1 MPRETS
7 TAKIS
12 SLSAS
17 FLAFALIL
25 ALSAC
30 GGGGSSSGNPLVK
43 SISITPTAANVQI
56 NTTINLT
63 AMVTLST
70 STGSADTAV
79 TWQVNGIAGGNA
91 SVGTILT
98 SSADD
103 QVGVYTAPS
112 VTPVDNNHQVM
123 ITATAPQDPSN
134 TTNTTI
140 ITSNTSIIT
149 VGVGQGLAVSPTT
162 ATVPAGGTFQFSAL
176 LNNVADSS
184 ATWTVTSTNANCTTS
199 ACVGAI
205 NRITGL
211 YTAPSNPPPGA
222 SITVTATDSTLT
234 PAITAS
240 ATATIVFSDQ
250 SLSGPFAFSYTGS
263 DQSGFLAAAGSFVA
277 DGNGHIVSGIE
288 DIDSF
293 SAAGPSQF
301 QISGTY
307 KVGPDGRG
315 SILLNPGIS
324 GAGTLQFALTT
335 NQHAVVIRFD
345 RSFTGSGSI
354 DQQDLNDLSTI
365 STITGPYVFSGS
377 GADRSFL
384 PLGIAGK
391 FSASG
396 NGSLQGGTGV
406 VDLNDNGALKP
417 DDKSLTVSYSLD
429 STAPDTGRGEIT
441 LTSTATGPRLFAFY
455 IIDAT
460 HLYFVEIDG
469 NGYLRGDIY
478 SSAPGSSFSAS
489 SLTAGNYPFTA
500 GGTSPTG
507 AFALGGVFASGGN
520 GNVSGGIFDSNNA
533 GTVTSATA
541 LGTCTYTVD
550 PATGRILLGLNL
562 ASGACPAGA
571 SASTAQFAAYQTA
584 QASSTTVEPAV
595 VMLEIDA
602 AAVSTG
608 SAYLQKA
615 TAQFTAGSFAM
626 LLGGQGISH
635 NEPASVQQD
644 VEGQLNLSSS
654 TVSSGNLDINNFNA
668 VFQNDPISSTSSSIL
683 APDSNGRG
691 TAVLVTTNPNSS
703 YNLAYY
709 VIDANTALLLDTDS
723 NHVLIGAI
731 ARQF

>member
-7 TAKIS
+7 TARIS
-12 SLSAS
+12 SLFAS

-30 GGGGSSSGNPLVK
+30 GGGSSSSGNPLVK

-70 STGSADTAV
+70 STGSTDTAV
-79 TWQVNGIAGGNA
+79 TWLVNGIAGGSSA
-91 SVGTILT
+91 VGTIVT
-98 SSADD
+98 STTDE

-112 VTPVDNNHQVM
+112 VTPVDNNGQVM

-149 VGVGQGLAVSPTT
+149 VGVGQGLAVSPAT

-176 LNNVADSS
+176 LNSIADANARWSVSS
-184 ATWTVTSTNANCTTS
+184 TS
-199 ACVGAI
+199 AGNI
-205 NRITGL
+205 GSIDPITGL
-211 YTAPSNPPPGA
+211 YTAPPSPPPGA
-222 SITVTATDSTLT
+222 TITITATDSTVN
-234 PAITAS
+234 PA
-240 ATATIVFSDQ
+240 ATATATAKIVFSDQ
-250 SLSGPFAFSYTGS
+250 SLNGPFAFSYSGN

-288 DIDSF
+288 DVDSF
-293 SAAGPSQF
+293 SAAGSSKF

-315 SILLNPGIS
+315 SILLNPGVS

-345 RSFTGSGSI
+345 RSFTGSGTI
-354 DQQDLNDLSTI
+354 DQQDLNDVSTL

-377 GADRSFL
+377 GADLSFL
-384 PLGIAGK
+384 PLGVAGK
-391 FSASG
+391 FTSSG
-396 NGSLQGGTGV
+396 NGSLQTGTGV
-406 VDLNDNGALKP
+406 VDLNDNGAVKP

-478 SSAPGSSFSAS
+478 SSALGSSFSAS

-507 AFALGGVFASGGN
+507 AFTLGGVFASGGN
-520 GNVSGGIFDSNNA
+520 GNISGGIFDSNNA
-533 GTVTSATA
+533 GTVSSATA

-550 PATGRILLGLNL
+550 PSTGRILLGLNL

-571 SASTAQFAAYQTA
+571 SATTAQFAAYQTA
-584 QASSTTVEPAV
+584 QASSTTVEPAL
-595 VMLEIDA
+595 VMLEIDPA
-602 AAVSTG
+602 AASTG
-608 SAYLQKA
+608 SAYLQKV

-626 LLGGQGISH
+626 LLGGQGIFH

-644 VEGQLNLSSS
+644 AEGQLNLSSS
-654 TVSSGNLDINNFNA
+654 TVSSGNLDIDDFNA
-668 VFQNDPISSTSSSIL
+668 VFLGDPISSTSSSIA

-703 YNLAYY
+703 YNLSYY

>member
-7 TAKIS
+7 TARIS
-12 SLSAS
+12 SLFAS

-30 GGGGSSSGNPLVK
+30 GGGSSSSGNPLVK

-70 STGSADTAV
+70 STGSTDTAV
-79 TWQVNGIAGGNA
+79 TWQVNGIAGGSSA
-91 SVGTILT
+91 VGTIVT
-98 SSADD
+98 STTDE

-112 VTPVDNNHQVM
+112 VTPVDNNGQVM

-149 VGVGQGLAVSPTT
+149 VGVGQGLAVSPAT

-176 LNNVADSS
+176 LNSIADANARWSVSS
-184 ATWTVTSTNANCTTS
+184 TS
-199 ACVGAI
+199 AGNI
-205 NRITGL
+205 GSIDPITGL
-211 YTAPSNPPPGA
+211 YTAPPSPPPGA
-222 SITVTATDSTLT
+222 TITITATDSTVN
-234 PAITAS
+234 PA
-240 ATATIVFSDQ
+240 ATATATAKIVFSDQ
-250 SLSGPFAFSYTGS
+250 SLNGPFAFSYTGN
-263 DQSGFLAAAGSFVA
+263 DQSGFLAVAGRFVA

-288 DIDSF
+288 DVDSF
-293 SAAGPSQF
+293 SAAGSSKF

-315 SILLNPGIS
+315 SILLNPGVS

-345 RSFTGSGSI
+345 RSFTGSGTI
-354 DQQDLNDLSTI
+354 DQQDLNDVSTL

-377 GADRSFL
+377 GADLSFL
-384 PLGIAGK
+384 PLGVAGK
-391 FSASG
+391 FTSSG
-396 NGSLQGGTGV
+396 NGSLQTGTGV
-406 VDLNDNGALKP
+406 VDLNDNGAVKP

-469 NGYLRGDIY
+469 HGYLRGDIY

-507 AFALGGVFASGGN
+507 AFTLGGVFASGGN
-520 GNVSGGIFDSNNA
+520 GNISGGIFDSNNA
-533 GTVTSATA
+533 GTVSSATA

-550 PATGRILLGLNL
+550 PSTGRILLGLNL

-571 SASTAQFAAYQTA
+571 SATTAQFAAYQTA

-595 VMLEIDA
+595 VMLEIDPA
-602 AAVSTG
+602 AASTG

-626 LLGGQGISH
+626 LLGGQGIFH

-654 TVSSGNLDINNFNA
+654 TVSSGNLDIDDFNA
-668 VFQNDPISSTSSSIL
+668 VFQGDPISSTSSSIA

-703 YNLAYY
+703 YNLSYY

>member
-7 TAKIS
+7 TARIS
-12 SLSAS
+12 SLFAS

-30 GGGGSSSGNPLVK
+30 GGGSSSSGNPLVK
-43 SISITPTAANVQI
+43 SISITPTAANVQV

-70 STGSADTAV
+70 STGSTDTAV
-79 TWQVNGIAGGNA
+79 TWQVNGIAGGSSA
-91 SVGTILT
+91 VGTIVT
-98 SSADD
+98 STTDE

-112 VTPVDNNHQVM
+112 VTPVDNNGQVM

-149 VGVGQGLAVSPTT
+149 VGVGQGLAVSPAT

-176 LNNVADSS
+176 LNSIADANARWSVSS
-184 ATWTVTSTNANCTTS
+184 TS
-199 ACVGAI
+199 AGNI
-205 NRITGL
+205 GSIDPITGL
-211 YTAPSNPPPGA
+211 YTAPPSPPPGA
-222 SITVTATDSTLT
+222 TITITATDSTVN
-234 PAITAS
+234 PA
-240 ATATIVFSDQ
+240 ATATATAKIVFSDQ
-250 SLSGPFAFSYTGS
+250 SLNGPFAFSYTGN
-263 DQSGFLAAAGSFVA
+263 DQSGFLAVAGRFVA

-288 DIDSF
+288 DVDSF
-293 SAAGPSQF
+293 SAAGSSKF

-315 SILLNPGIS
+315 SILLNPGVS

-345 RSFTGSGSI
+345 RSFTGSGTI
-354 DQQDLNDLSTI
+354 DQQDLNDVSTL

-377 GADRSFL
+377 GADLSFL
-384 PLGIAGK
+384 PLGVAGK
-391 FSASG
+391 FTSSG
-396 NGSLQGGTGV
+396 NGSLQTGTGV
-406 VDLNDNGALKP
+406 VDLNDNGAVKP

-455 IIDAT
+455 IID
-460 HLYFVEIDG
+460 IDG
-469 NGYLRGDIY
+469 HGYLRGDIY

-507 AFALGGVFASGGN
+507 AFTLGGVFASGGN
-520 GNVSGGIFDSNNA
+520 GNISGGIFDSNNA
-533 GTVTSATA
+533 GTVSSATA

-550 PATGRILLGLNL
+550 PSTGRILLGLNL

-571 SASTAQFAAYQTA
+571 SATTAQFAAYQTA

-595 VMLEIDA
+595 VMLEIDPA
-602 AAVSTG
+602 AASTG

-626 LLGGQGISH
+626 LLGGQGIFH
-635 NEPASVQQD
+635 NEPASVQQA

-654 TVSSGNLDINNFNA
+654 TVSSGNLDIDDFNA
-668 VFQNDPISSTSSSIL
+668 VFQGDPISSTSSSIA

-703 YNLAYY
+703 YNLSYY

>member
-12 SLSAS
+12 SLFAS

-30 GGGGSSSGNPLVK
+30 GGGGSISGNPLVK

-56 NTTINLT
+56 NTTLNLT

-70 STGSADTAV
+70 STGSTDTAV
-79 TWQVNGIAGGNA
+79 TWQVNGIAGGSSA
-91 SVGTILT
+91 VGTIVT
-98 SSADD
+98 STPDK

-112 VTPVDNNHQVM
+112 VTPVDNNGQVM

-149 VGVGQGLAVSPTT
+149 VGVGQGLAVSPAT

-176 LNNVADSS
+176 LNSIADANARWSVSS
-184 ATWTVTSTNANCTTS
+184 TSTGNIGS
-199 ACVGAI
+199 I
-205 NRITGL
+205 DPITGL
-211 YTAPSNPPPGA
+211 YMAPPSPPPGA
-222 SITVTATDSTLT
+222 TITITATDSTVN
-234 PAITAS
+234 PA
-240 ATATIVFSDQ
+240 ATATATAKIVFSDQ
-250 SLSGPFAFSYTGS
+250 SLNGPFAFSYTGS
-263 DQSGFLAAAGSFVA
+263 DQSGFLAVAGRFVA

-288 DIDSF
+288 DVDSF
-293 SAAGPSQF
+293 SAAGSSKF

-324 GAGTLQFALTT
+324 GAGTLQFALAT
-335 NQHAVVIRFD
+335 NQHAMVIRFD
-345 RSFTGSGSI
+345 RSFTGGGTI
-354 DQQDLNDLSTI
+354 DQQDLNDISTL

-377 GADRSFL
+377 GADLSFL
-384 PLGIAGK
+384 PLGVAGK
-391 FSASG
+391 FTSSG
-396 NGSLQGGTGV
+396 NGSLQTGTGV
-406 VDLNDNGALKP
+406 VDLNDNGAVKP

-441 LTSTATGPRLFAFY
+441 LTSAATGPRLFAFY

-550 PATGRILLGLNL
+550 PSTGRILLGLNL
-562 ASGACPAGA
+562 ASGTCPAGA
-571 SASTAQFAAYQTA
+571 SATTAQFAAYQTA

-595 VMLEIDA
+595 VMLEVDA

-626 LLGGQGISH
+626 LLRGQGIFH
-635 NEPASVQQD
+635 NQPASIQQD
-644 VEGQLNLSSS
+644 LEGQLNLSSS
-654 TVSSGNLDINNFNA
+654 TVSSGNLDINDFNA
-668 VFQNDPISSTSSSIL
+668 VFQGDPISSTSSSIV

-709 VIDANTALLLDTDS
+709 VIDANTALLLNTDA
-723 NHVLIGAI
+723 NHVLIGSI

>member
-1 MPRETS
+1 
-7 TAKIS
+7 
-12 SLSAS
+12 
-17 FLAFALIL
+17 
-25 ALSAC
+25 
-30 GGGGSSSGNPLVK
+30 
-43 SISITPTAANVQI
+43 
-56 NTTINLT
+56 
-63 AMVTLST
+63 
-70 STGSADTAV
+70 
-79 TWQVNGIAGGNA
+79 
-91 SVGTILT
+91 
-98 SSADD
+98 
-103 QVGVYTAPS
+103 
-112 VTPVDNNHQVM
+112 
-123 ITATAPQDPSN
+123 
-134 TTNTTI
+134 
-140 ITSNTSIIT
+140 
-149 VGVGQGLAVSPTT
+149 
-162 ATVPAGGTFQFSAL
+162 
-176 LNNVADSS
+176 
-184 ATWTVTSTNANCTTS
+184 
-199 ACVGAI
+199 
-205 NRITGL
+205 
-211 YTAPSNPPPGA
+211 
-222 SITVTATDSTLT
+222 
-234 PAITAS
+234 
-240 ATATIVFSDQ
+240 
-250 SLSGPFAFSYTGS
+250 
-263 DQSGFLAAAGSFVA
+263 VA

-288 DIDSF
+288 DVDSF
-293 SAAGPSQF
+293 SAAGSSKF

-345 RSFTGSGSI
+345 RSFTGSGTI
-354 DQQDLNDLSTI
+354 DQQDLNDVSTL

-377 GADRSFL
+377 GADLSFL
-384 PLGIAGK
+384 PLGVAGK
-391 FSASG
+391 FTSGG
-396 NGSLQGGTGV
+396 NGSLQTGTGV
-406 VDLNDNGALKP
+406 VDLNDNGAVKP

-507 AFALGGVFASGGN
+507 AFTLGGVFASGGN
-520 GNVSGGIFDSNNA
+520 GNISGGIFDSNNA
-533 GTVTSATA
+533 GTVSSTTT
-541 LGTCTYTVD
+541 LGTCSYTVD
-550 PATGRILLGLNL
+550 PSTGRILLGLNL

-571 SASTAQFAAYQTA
+571 SATTAQFAAYQTA

-595 VMLEIDA
+595 VMLEIDPA
-602 AAVSTG
+602 AASTG

-615 TAQFTAGSFAM
+615 TAQFTAGSLAM
-626 LLGGQGISH
+626 LLGGQGIFH
-635 NEPASVQQD
+635 NQPASVQQD

-654 TVSSGNLDINNFNA
+654 TVSSGNLDINDFNA
-668 VFQNDPISSTSSSIL
+668 VFQSDPISSTSSSVA

-723 NHVLIGAI
+723 NHVLIGAM

>member
-12 SLSAS
+12 SLFAS

-30 GGGGSSSGNPLVK
+30 GGGSSSSGNPLVK

-70 STGSADTAV
+70 STGSTDTAV
-79 TWQVNGIAGGNA
+79 TWQVNGIAGGSSA
-91 SVGTILT
+91 VGTIVT
-98 SSADD
+98 STTDE

-112 VTPVDNNHQVM
+112 ATPVDNNGQVM

-134 TTNTTI
+134 TVNTTI

-149 VGVGQGLAVSPTT
+149 VGVGQGLAVSPAT

-176 LNNVADSS
+176 LNSIADANARWSVSS
-184 ATWTVTSTNANCTTS
+184 TSTGNIGS
-199 ACVGAI
+199 I
-205 NRITGL
+205 DPITGL
-211 YTAPSNPPPGA
+211 YTAPPSPPPGA
-222 SITVTATDSTLT
+222 TITITATDSTVN
-234 PAITAS
+234 PA
-240 ATATIVFSDQ
+240 ATATATAKIVFSDQ
-250 SLSGPFAFSYTGS
+250 SLNGPFAFSYTGN
-263 DQSGFLAAAGSFVA
+263 DQSGFLAVAGRFVA

-288 DIDSF
+288 DVDSF
-293 SAAGPSQF
+293 SAAGSSKF

-315 SILLNPGIS
+315 SILLNPGIP

-345 RSFTGSGSI
+345 RSFTGSGTI
-354 DQQDLNDLSTI
+354 DQQDLNDVSTL

-377 GADRSFL
+377 GADLSFL
-384 PLGIAGK
+384 PLGVAGK
-391 FSASG
+391 FTSSG
-396 NGSLQGGTGV
+396 NGSLQTGTGV
-406 VDLNDNGALKP
+406 LDLNDNGAVKP

-441 LTSTATGPRLFAFY
+441 VTSTATGPRLFAFY

-507 AFALGGVFASGGN
+507 AFTLGGVFASGGN
-520 GNVSGGIFDSNNA
+520 GNISGGVFDSNNA
-533 GTVTSATA
+533 GTVTSAAA

-550 PATGRILLGLNL
+550 PSTGRILLGLNL

-571 SASTAQFAAYQTA
+571 SATTAQFAAYQTA

-595 VMLEIDA
+595 VMLEIDPA
-602 AAVSTG
+602 AASTG

-615 TAQFTAGSFAM
+615 AAQFTAGSFAM
-626 LLGGQGISH
+626 LLGGQGIFH

-654 TVSSGNLDINNFNA
+654 TVSSGNLDINDFNA
-668 VFQNDPISSTSSSIL
+668 VFQSDPISSTSSSIA

-691 TAVLVTTNPNSS
+691 TAILVTTNPNSS

-723 NHVLIGAI
+723 NHVLIGAM

>member
-12 SLSAS
+12 SLFAS

-25 ALSAC
+25 TLSAC
-30 GGGGSSSGNPLVK
+30 GGSGSSSGNPIVK

-63 AMVTLST
+63 AMVTLSN
-70 STGSADTAV
+70 STGSTDTAV
-79 TWQVNGIAGGNA
+79 TWQVNGIAGGSSA
-91 SVGTILT
+91 VGTIVT
-98 SSADD
+98 STTDD

-112 VTPVDNNHQVM
+112 VTPVDNNGQVT

-149 VGVGQGLAVSPTT
+149 VGVGQGLTVSPAT

-176 LNNVADSS
+176 LNSIADANARWSVSS
-184 ATWTVTSTNANCTTS
+184 TSTGNIGS
-199 ACVGAI
+199 I
-205 NRITGL
+205 DPITGL
-211 YTAPSNPPPGA
+211 YTAPPSPPPGA
-222 SITVTATDSTLT
+222 SVTITATDSTVN
-234 PAITAS
+234 PAATAS
-240 ATATIVFSDQ
+240 ATAKIVFSDQ
-250 SLSGPFAFSYTGS
+250 SLNGPFAFSYTGN

-288 DIDSF
+288 DVDSF
-293 SAAGPSQF
+293 SAAGSSKF

-315 SILLNPGIS
+315 SILLNPGNS

-345 RSFTGSGSI
+345 RSFTGSGTI
-354 DQQDLNDLSTI
+354 DQQDLNDISAL

-377 GADRSFL
+377 GADPSFL
-384 PLGIAGK
+384 PLGVAGK
-391 FSASG
+391 FTSSG
-396 NGSLQGGTGV
+396 NGSLQTGTGV
-406 VDLNDNGALKP
+406 VDLNDNGAVKP
-417 DDKSLTVSYSLD
+417 DDKSLAVSYSLD

-441 LTSTATGPRLFAFY
+441 LNSTASGPRLFAFY
-455 IIDAT
+455 IIDAS
-460 HLYFVEIDG
+460 HLYFLEIDG

-478 SSAPGSSFSAS
+478 SGAPGSSFSAS

-507 AFALGGVFASGGN
+507 AFTLGGVFASGGN
-520 GNVSGGIFDSNNA
+520 GNISGGIFDSNNA
-533 GTVTSATA
+533 GTVSSATA
-541 LGTCTYTVD
+541 LGTCTYSVD
-550 PATGRILLGLNL
+550 PSTGRIVLGLNL

-571 SASTAQFAAYQTA
+571 SATAAQFVAYQTA
-584 QASSTTVEPAV
+584 QANSTTVEPAV
-595 VMLEIDA
+595 VIMEIDP

-626 LLGGQGISH
+626 LLGGQGIFH

-644 VEGQLNLSSS
+644 LEGQLNLSSS
-654 TVSSGNLDINNFNA
+654 TISSGNLDINDFNA
-668 VFQNDPISSTSSSIL
+668 VFQSDPISSASSSI
-683 APDSNGRG
+683 ASPDSNGRG

-709 VIDANTALLLDTDS
+709 LIDVNTALLLDTDA
-723 NHVLIGAI
+723 NHVLIGDI

>member
-12 SLSAS
+12 SLFAS

-30 GGGGSSSGNPLVK
+30 GGGGSISGNPLVK

-56 NTTINLT
+56 NTTLNLT

-70 STGSADTAV
+70 STGSTDTAV
-79 TWQVNGIAGGNA
+79 TWQVNGIAGGSSA
-91 SVGTILT
+91 VGTIVT
-98 SSADD
+98 STPDK

-112 VTPVDNNHQVM
+112 VTPVDNNGQVM

-149 VGVGQGLAVSPTT
+149 VGVGQGLAVSPAT

-176 LNNVADSS
+176 LNSIADANARWSVSS
-184 ATWTVTSTNANCTTS
+184 TSTGNIGS
-199 ACVGAI
+199 I
-205 NRITGL
+205 DPITGL
-211 YTAPSNPPPGA
+211 YMAPPSPPPGA
-222 SITVTATDSTLT
+222 TITITATDSTVN
-234 PAITAS
+234 PA
-240 ATATIVFSDQ
+240 ATATATAKIVFSDQ
-250 SLSGPFAFSYTGS
+250 SLNGPFAFSYTGS
-263 DQSGFLAAAGSFVA
+263 DQSGFLAVAGRFVA

-288 DIDSF
+288 DVDSF
-293 SAAGPSQF
+293 SAAGSSKF

-324 GAGTLQFALTT
+324 GAGTLQFALAT
-335 NQHAVVIRFD
+335 NQHAMVIRFD
-345 RSFTGSGSI
+345 RSFTGGGTI
-354 DQQDLNDLSTI
+354 DQQDLNDISTL

-377 GADRSFL
+377 GADLSLL
-384 PLGIAGK
+384 PLGVAGK
-391 FSASG
+391 FTSSG
-396 NGSLQGGTGV
+396 NGSLQTGTGV
-406 VDLNDNGALKP
+406 VDLNDNGAVKP

-429 STAPDTGRGEIT
+429 STAADTGRGEIT

-550 PATGRILLGLNL
+550 PSTGRILLGLNL
-562 ASGACPAGA
+562 ASGTCPAGA
-571 SASTAQFAAYQTA
+571 SATTAQFAAYQTA

-595 VMLEIDA
+595 VMLEVDA

-626 LLGGQGISH
+626 LLRGQGIFH
-635 NEPASVQQD
+635 NQPASIQQD
-644 VEGQLNLSSS
+644 LEGQLNLSSS
-654 TVSSGNLDINNFNA
+654 TVSSGNLDINDFNA
-668 VFQNDPISSTSSSIL
+668 VFQGDPISSTSSSIV

-709 VIDANTALLLDTDS
+709 VIDANTALLLNTDA
-723 NHVLIGAI
+723 NHVLIGSI

>member
-12 SLSAS
+12 SLFAS

-30 GGGGSSSGNPLVK
+30 GGGGSSSGNPIVK

-70 STGSADTAV
+70 STGSTDTAV
-79 TWQVNGIAGGNA
+79 TWQVNGIAGGSSA
-91 SVGTILT
+91 VGTIVT
-98 SSADD
+98 STTDD

-112 VTPVDNNHQVM
+112 VTPVDNNGQVM

-140 ITSNTSIIT
+140 ITSNTAIIT
-149 VGVGQGLAVSPTT
+149 VGVGQGLAVSPAT

-176 LNNVADSS
+176 LNSIADANARWSVSS
-184 ATWTVTSTNANCTTS
+184 TSTGNIGS
-199 ACVGAI
+199 I
-205 NRITGL
+205 DPITGL
-211 YTAPSNPPPGA
+211 YTAPPSPPPGA
-222 SITVTATDSTLT
+222 SVTITATDSTVN
-234 PAITAS
+234 PA
-240 ATATIVFSDQ
+240 ATATATAKIVFSDQ
-250 SLSGPFAFSYTGS
+250 SLNGPFAFSYSGN

-288 DIDSF
+288 DVDSF
-293 SAAGPSQF
+293 SAAGSSKF

-315 SILLNPGIS
+315 SILLNPGNS

-345 RSFTGSGSI
+345 RSFTGSGTI
-354 DQQDLNDLSTI
+354 DQQDLNDVSTL
-365 STITGPYVFSGS
+365 STITGSYVFSGS
-377 GADRSFL
+377 GADLSFL
-384 PLGIAGK
+384 PLGVAGK
-391 FSASG
+391 FRSSG
-396 NGSLQGGTGV
+396 NGSLQTGTGV
-406 VDLNDNGALKP
+406 VDLNDNGAVKP
-417 DDKSLTVSYSLD
+417 DDKSLAVSYSLD

-455 IIDAT
+455 IIDAS

-469 NGYLRGDIY
+469 NGYLLGDIY

-507 AFALGGVFASGGN
+507 AFTLGGVFASGGN
-520 GNVSGGIFDSNNA
+520 GSISGGIFDSNNA

-550 PATGRILLGLNL
+550 PSSGRILFGLNL
-562 ASGACPAGA
+562 ASGACPAA
-571 SASTAQFAAYQTA
+571 SATTAQFAAYQTA

-595 VMLEIDA
+595 VMLEIDP

-626 LLGGQGISH
+626 LLGGQGIFR

-654 TVSSGNLDINNFNA
+654 TVSSGNLDINDFNA
-668 VFQNDPISSTSSSIL
+668 VFQSDPISSASSST
-683 APDSNGRG
+683 ASPDSNGRA

-709 VIDANTALLLDTDS
+709 VIDVNTALLLDADA

>member
-12 SLSAS
+12 SLFAS

-30 GGGGSSSGNPLVK
+30 GGGSSSSGNPIVK

-70 STGSADTAV
+70 STGSTDTAV
-79 TWQVNGIAGGNA
+79 TWQVNGIAGG
-91 SVGTILT
+91 SSTVGTIVT
-98 SSADD
+98 STTDD

-123 ITATAPQDPSN
+123 ITASAPQDPST

-149 VGVGQGLAVSPTT
+149 VGVGQGLAVSPAT

-176 LNNVADSS
+176 LNSIADANARWSVSS
-184 ATWTVTSTNANCTTS
+184 TSTGNIGS
-199 ACVGAI
+199 I
-205 NRITGL
+205 DPITGL
-211 YTAPSNPPPGA
+211 FTAPPSPPPGA
-222 SITVTATDSTLT
+222 TITITATDSTVN
-234 PAITAS
+234 PA
-240 ATATIVFSDQ
+240 ATATATAKIVFSDQ
-250 SLSGPFAFSYTGS
+250 SLNGPFAFSYTGS
-263 DQSGFLAAAGSFVA
+263 DQSGFLAVAGRFVA

-288 DIDSF
+288 DVDSF
-293 SAAGPSQF
+293 SAAGSSQF
-301 QISGTY
+301 QITGTY

-315 SILLNPGIS
+315 SILLNSGIS

-345 RSFTGSGSI
+345 RSFTGSGTI
-354 DQQDLNDLSTI
+354 DQQDLNDVSTL

-377 GADRSFL
+377 GADLSFL
-384 PLGIAGK
+384 PLGVAGK
-391 FSASG
+391 FTASG
-396 NGSLQGGTGV
+396 NGSLQTGTGV
-406 VDLNDNGALKP
+406 VDLNDNGSVKP

-489 SLTAGNYPFTA
+489 SFTAGNYPFTA

-507 AFALGGVFASGGN
+507 DFALGGVFASGGN
-520 GNVSGGIFDSNNA
+520 GNVSGGIFDSNKA

-550 PATGRILLGLNL
+550 PSTGRILLGLNL

-571 SASTAQFAAYQTA
+571 SATTAQFAAYQTA

-615 TAQFTAGSFAM
+615 TAQFTAGGFAM
-626 LLGGQGISH
+626 LLEGQGISH

-683 APDSNGRG
+683 ALDSNGRG